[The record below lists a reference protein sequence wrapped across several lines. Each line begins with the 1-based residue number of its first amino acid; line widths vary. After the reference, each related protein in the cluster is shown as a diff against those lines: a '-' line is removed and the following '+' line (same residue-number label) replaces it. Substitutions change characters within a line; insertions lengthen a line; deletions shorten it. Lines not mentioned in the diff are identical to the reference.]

1 MTALVGFGV
10 FAVAVLIAW
19 MLSRAG
25 VLSNS
30 KTVIMRNIDAE
41 LKKINRKSTD

>member
-1 MTALVGFGV
+1 VTALVGFGV

-30 KTVIMRNIDAE
+30 KTVTLRNIDAE
-41 LKKINRKSTD
+41 LKKIDRKSTD